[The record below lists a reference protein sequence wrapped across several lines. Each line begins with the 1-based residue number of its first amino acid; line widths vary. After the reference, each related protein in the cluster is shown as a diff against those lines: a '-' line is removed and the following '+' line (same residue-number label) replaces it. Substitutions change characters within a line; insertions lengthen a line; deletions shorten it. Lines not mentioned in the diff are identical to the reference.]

1 MNFDQR
7 SDKHRAMRDLLS
19 ELRVSNPKKDIYYST
34 GSTVT
39 EAAIKA
45 ALSALREYK
54 KQVRQAAKSIFDLS
68 RK

>member
-1 MNFDQR
+1 MNYDQG
-7 SDKHRAMRDLLS
+7 SDKHRAMRDLLE
-19 ELRVSNPKKDIYYST
+19 ELKVPTPKRNTFYST

-39 EAAIKA
+39 EAAITA

-54 KQVRQAAKSIFDLS
+54 KQVLRAVKSIVDLS